1 VGLAAALIDRWAPI
15 LGRVSLLAGK
25 GGVFK
30 VSLDGDLVFDKKAEG
45 RHAQAG
51 EVEARLEATLGP
63 PLSWK

>member
-1 VGLAAALIDRWAPI
+1 MGLAAALIDRWAPI

-30 VSLDGDLVFDKKAEG
+30 VSFDGTVVFDKKAEG
-45 RHAQAG
+45 RHAQPG
-51 EVEARLEATLGP
+51 EVEALLEATLGP